1 MAVAAGA
8 APAAERLPEPDPAPA
23 AVAAAVVEEVAS
35 AAAAVAAQVEAAVAQ
50 VQKAAVPEPVLATI
64 AAAAPPRHL
73 VEGTID
79 LQGRM
84 VAFAWR
90 QTEAGLAAGRAM
102 LASRSLPEMMALQ
115 RTFVGRSVEDALAHT
130 LELTRLSA
138 ELMRTGLSAG
148 RAR

>member
-35 AAAAVAAQVEAAVAQ
+35 TAAAVAAQVEDGVAQ
-50 VQKAAVPEPVLATI
+50 VQQAAVPEPVRAAI

-73 VEGTID
+73 VERTID
-79 LQGRM
+79 LLGRM

-90 QTEAGLAAGRAM
+90 QTESSLAAGRAM